1 MAKSWTQ
8 NGGFSSYGK
17 TALTAKMELSGF
29 DEFFAKIESLGKD
42 VDKACAKA
50 VNAATPIIEKD
61 MKQGAER
68 HRVTGDVADNIESFN
83 AKAQGNYIF
92 AAVGIDLAKH
102 PEAIEGVF
110 QEYGDGHSPQFP
122 DPFIRP
128 AVENNKKE
136 IKKIIRNVLKKEGLP
151 L

>member
-1 MAKSWTQ
+1 MGKWADS
-8 NGGFSSYGK
+8 GGYSKYGSNP
-17 TALTAKMELSGF
+17 LQAKMELSGF

-42 VDKACAKA
+42 IDKACLKA
-50 VNAATPIIEKD
+50 VNAATPIVEND

-68 HRVTGDVADNIESFN
+68 HRRTGAVVNAIETIS
-83 AKAQGNYIF
+83 AKAQGDYIY
-92 AAVGIDLAKH
+92 AAVGVDLDKH
-102 PEAIEGVF
+102 PEAYEGVF

>member
-29 DEFFAKIESLGKD
+29 DEFFAKIESLGKNI
-42 VDKACAKA
+42 DKVCVKA

-83 AKAQGNYIF
+83 AKAQGDYIF
-92 AAVGIDLAKH
+92 AAVGIDL
-102 PEAIEGVF
+102 E
-110 QEYGDGHSPQFP
+110 
-122 DPFIRP
+122 IRRSFLTLLF
-128 AVENNKKE
+128 VLRSKITKRKSKKSFATF
-136 IKKIIRNVLKKEGLP
+136 
-151 L
+151 

>member
-42 VDKACAKA
+42 VDKACLKA
-50 VNAATPIIEKD
+50 VNAATPIVEND
-61 MKQGAER
+61 MKQGAQR
-68 HRVTGDVADNIESFN
+68 HRRTGAVVNSIETIS
-83 AKAQGNYIF
+83 AKAQGDYIY
-92 AAVGIDLAKH
+92 AAVGVDLDKH
-102 PEAIEGVF
+102 PEAYEGVF

>member
-1 MAKSWTQ
+1 MGKWADS
-8 NGGFSSYGK
+8 GGYSKYGSNP
-17 TALTAKMELSGF
+17 LQAKMDLSGF

-42 VDKACAKA
+42 IDKACLKA
-50 VNAATPIIEKD
+50 VNAATPIVEND

-68 HRVTGDVADNIESFN
+68 HRRTGAVVNSIETIS
-83 AKAQGNYIF
+83 AKAQGDYIY
-92 AAVGIDLAKH
+92 AAVGVDLDKH
-102 PEAIEGVF
+102 PEAYEGVF

-151 L
+151 I

>member
-1 MAKSWTQ
+1 MGKWADSGGYAK
-8 NGGFSSYGK
+8 YGSNP
-17 TALTAKMELSGF
+17 LQAKMDLSGF

-42 VDKACAKA
+42 IDKACLKA
-50 VNAATPIIEKD
+50 VNAATPIVEND
-61 MKQGAER
+61 MKQGAQR
-68 HRVTGDVADNIESFN
+68 HRRTGAVVNAIETIS
-83 AKAQGNYIF
+83 AKAQGDYIY
-92 AAVGIDLAKH
+92 AAVGVDLDKH
-102 PEAIEGVF
+102 PEAYEGVF

>member
-1 MAKSWTQ
+1 MGKWTDS
-8 NGGFSSYGK
+8 GGYSKYGSNP
-17 TALTAKMELSGF
+17 LQAKMELSGF

-42 VDKACAKA
+42 IDKACLKA
-50 VNAATPIIEKD
+50 VNAATPIVEND
-61 MKQGAER
+61 MKQGAGR
-68 HRVTGDVADNIESFN
+68 HRRTGAVVNAIETIS
-83 AKAQGNYIF
+83 AKAQGDYIY
-92 AAVGIDLAKH
+92 AAVGVDLDKH
-102 PEAIEGVF
+102 PEAYEGVF

>member
-1 MAKSWTQ
+1 MGKWADS
-8 NGGFSSYGK
+8 GGYSKYGSNP
-17 TALTAKMELSGF
+17 LQAKMELSGF

-42 VDKACAKA
+42 IDKACLKA
-50 VNAATPIIEKD
+50 VNAATPIVEND
-61 MKQGAER
+61 MKQGAGR
-68 HRVTGDVADNIESFN
+68 HRRTGAVVNAIETIS
-83 AKAQGNYIF
+83 AKAQGDYIY
-92 AAVGIDLAKH
+92 AAVGVDLEKH
-102 PEAIEGVF
+102 PEAYEGVF

-151 L
+151 I